1 MSKENVELVRRAV
14 DAFNARDL
22 DVSLALMDDDV
33 EVIPRAVSMEGGSH
47 YQGHDGVRR
56 WWKDLLGVF
65 PDFTIEVVEVRDL
78 GDLTLATMRLRG
90 HGAGSDTPTEET
102 IWQVARWRRG
112 TCVSW
117 RTFSNWGEALEAAGL
132 SEQDAHADS

>member
-1 MSKENVELVRRAV
+1 MSQENVELLRRATE
-14 DAFNARDL
+14 AFNRRDL
-22 DVSLALMDDDV
+22 DASLTLTDDDV
-33 EVIPRAVSMEGGSH
+33 EVIPRAGAMEGS
-47 YQGHDGVRR
+47 YRGHDGVRR

-65 PDFTIEVVEVRDL
+65 PDFTIEIVEVRDI
-78 GDLTLATMRLRG
+78 GDLTLATTRLRG

-112 TCVSW
+112 KCVWW
-117 RTFSNWGEALEAAGL
+117 RTFSNWGEALEAARL